1 MMAVEA
7 PMVLSIGLAVM
18 CVALGA
24 SMIGVILPQ
33 LGSRA
38 PVHFFLRVTSMAG
51 VLAVGSTAMYVLAFH
66 GGGPVALVMASA
78 AMVLAPAMLCVA
90 VSPPRSR
97 RVKALVALAV
107 ALALVVGITTITLE
121 ASTALTVRVLAVAV
135 ACGLCAVLT
144 ARARTIPRRSAA
156 VLVATTGGFAV
167 YSLLRVAVSLSPF
180 AGSPVDE
187 MLFSVGATGVVATA
201 AVLLTGLAVVL
212 VRRSPILG
220 GPDGSSTWTRVAF
233 QDWSRART
241 DLGVDGL
248 LALLTELRMAAR
260 EIDPSAVDVYRGVEV
275 RRPSALPA
283 VRSRLR
289 DGYGW
294 RAAQLSLLTES
305 ADGSGRT

>member
-51 VLAVGSTAMYVLAFH
+51 VLAVGSTAMYVLAFQ
-66 GGGPVALVMASA
+66 GGGPVALAMAST

-90 VSPPRSR
+90 VSPPGSR
-97 RVKALVALAV
+97 RVRALVAFAAV
-107 ALALVVGITTITLE
+107 LALVVAITTIALE
-121 ASTALTVRVLAVAV
+121 PSAALTVRVLAVAT

-144 ARARTIPRRSAA
+144 ARARTIPRRSAI
-156 VLVATTGGFAV
+156 VLAATTGGFAA
-167 YSLLRVAVSLSPF
+167 YSLLRVAVSLSPL
-180 AGSPVDE
+180 ADTSLDRMV
-187 MLFSVGATGVVATA
+187 FSVEATGVVATA
-201 AVLLTGLAVVL
+201 SVLLTGLAVVL
-212 VRRSPILG
+212 VRRSPALG
-220 GPDGSSTWTRVAF
+220 GPDRSSAWTRVAF
-233 QDWSRART
+233 DDWSRARA
-241 DLGVDGL
+241 DLGDDGL

-260 EIDPSAVDVYRGVEV
+260 EADPSAVDVYRGVEI

-305 ADGSGRT
+305 ADGSRRT

>member
-1 MMAVEA
+1 MEA

-51 VLAVGSTAMYVLAFH
+51 VLAVGSTAMYVLAFQ
-66 GGGPVALVMASA
+66 GGGPVALAMAST

-90 VSPPRSR
+90 VSPPGSR
-97 RVKALVALAV
+97 RVRALVAFAAV
-107 ALALVVGITTITLE
+107 LALVVAITTIALE
-121 ASTALTVRVLAVAV
+121 PSAALTVRVLAVAT

-144 ARARTIPRRSAA
+144 ARARTIPRRSAI
-156 VLVATTGGFAV
+156 VLAATTGGFAA
-167 YSLLRVAVSLSPF
+167 YSLLRVAVSLSPL
-180 AGSPVDE
+180 ADTSLDRMV
-187 MLFSVGATGVVATA
+187 FSVEATGVVATA
-201 AVLLTGLAVVL
+201 SVLLTGLAVVL
-212 VRRSPILG
+212 VRRSPALG
-220 GPDGSSTWTRVAF
+220 GPDRSSAWTRVAF
-233 QDWSRART
+233 DDWSRARA
-241 DLGVDGL
+241 DLGDDGL

-260 EIDPSAVDVYRGVEV
+260 EADPSAVDVYRGVEI

-305 ADGSGRT
+305 ADGSRRT